1 MEALQWAFGVR
12 KIVQKCAYVQK
23 ISLPQNLKY
32 DFFPFTNHYTI
43 AAESRLKN
51 VVVTSFWLFEA
62 MLLHKLHFFF
72 SIQPNV

>member
-43 AAESRLKN
+43 AAAKVSIESRLKN
-51 VVVTSFWLFEA
+51 VVTSFWL
-62 MLLHKLHFFF
+62 HFY

>member
-32 DFFPFTNHYTI
+32 DFFFPSLITI
-43 AAESRLKN
+43 LLQLQRFQLK
-51 VVVTSFWLFEA
+51 VD
-62 MLLHKLHFFF
+62 
-72 SIQPNV
+72 